1 MNMSNELPIKSIFKA
16 YDIRGIVGS
25 ELSNPI
31 VKKIG
36 QAIGTKALSQKQ
48 KTICVG
54 YDGRLSSPSLSA
66 MLIDGLLSTG
76 INVIDIGLCTT
87 PMLYFSNFNQET
99 DTGVMITGSHNP
111 PEYNG
116 FKIVINKKTLS
127 SNDIQNLYQT
137 ILDSNFL
144 TGEGNKKSLSI
155 KSQYLDEISDSIN
168 LKRPMKVAIDCGNG
182 SAGVCAE
189 DLFNRLGVKTEPL
202 FCDVDGNFP
211 NHHPDPSNP
220 KNLLDLKDALKKGDS
235 ELGLAFDGDAD
246 RLGVV
251 TKDGEIIFPD
261 RQLLLF
267 SEAVLKEC
275 PQSSII
281 FDVKSTRH
289 LFSWIKEKGGI
300 PVIWKTGHSFIKQ
313 KMKELNASLAGEMS
327 GHTFFND
334 RWYGFDDGLY
344 AAARLLEILSE
355 FDDPSKILKALPKG
369 FSTPEL
375 NIKLNEGEQH
385 KLIAEL
391 QETASFPGAKEIIKI
406 DGLRVEYKGGFGLMR
421 PSNTTPVIVLRFEA
435 DTEKKLQEIQD
446 QFKSILTEHI
456 SPEKI
461 PF

>member
-1 MNMSNELPIKSIFKA
+1 MHDELPNKSIFKA
-16 YDIRGIVGS
+16 YDIRGIVGTD
-25 ELSNPI
+25 LTTHI

-36 QAIGTKALSQKQ
+36 QAIGTMALSQKQ
-48 KTICVG
+48 KSICVG
-54 YDGRLSSPSLSA
+54 CDGRLSSPNLSKI
-66 MLIDGLLSTG
+66 LIDGLLSTG
-76 INVIDIGLCTT
+76 INVINIGLCST
-87 PMLYFSNFNQET
+87 PMLYFSNFHQAT
-99 DTGVMITGSHNP
+99 GTGVMITGSHNP

-116 FKIVINKKTLS
+116 FKIVINQKTLTS
-127 SNDIQNLYQT
+127 DDIQDLYKA
-137 ILDSNFL
+137 ILDDDHLIGKGQETFVNIKNAYLDRISN
-144 TGEGNKKSLSI
+144 SI
-155 KSQYLDEISDSIN
+155 K
-168 LKRPMKVAIDCGNG
+168 LKRPMKVVIDCGNG
-182 SAGVCAE
+182 AGGVCAE
-189 DLFNRLGVKTEPL
+189 ELFKRLGVATEAL

-211 NHHPDPSNP
+211 NHHPDPSDP
-220 KNLLDLKDALKKGDS
+220 KNLIDIKNTLKNGDS

-246 RLGVV
+246 RLGVI

-267 SEAVLKEC
+267 SEAVLKEN
-275 PQSSII
+275 PHTPII

-289 LFSWIKEKGGI
+289 LFSWIKQKGGI
-300 PVIWKTGHSFIKQ
+300 PIIWKTGHSLIKQ
-313 KMKELNASLAGEMS
+313 KMKEMKASLAGEMS

-391 QETASFPGAKEIIKI
+391 QETASFSSATEIIKI
-406 DGLRVEYKGGFGLMR
+406 DGLRVEYKEGFGLMR
-421 PSNTTPVIVLRFEA
+421 ASNTTPVIVLRFEA

-446 QFKSILTEHI
+446 QFKSILTKHI

>member
-1 MNMSNELPIKSIFKA
+1 MNDELPIKSIFKA
-16 YDIRGIVGS
+16 YDIRGVVGT
-25 ELSNPI
+25 ELTNPV

-36 QAIGTKALSQKQ
+36 QAIGSMALSQKK

-54 YDGRLSSPSLSA
+54 YDGRLSSPELSVT
-66 MLIDGLLSTG
+66 LIEGLLSTG
-76 INVIDIGLCTT
+76 IDVINIGLCTT
-87 PMLYFSNFNQET
+87 PMLYFSNFHQKT
-99 DTGVMITGSHNP
+99 GTGVMITGSHNP

-116 FKIVINKKTLS
+116 FKIVINEKTLTS
-127 SNDIQNLYQT
+127 GDILNLYKI
-137 ILDSNFL
+137 ILDSNYL
-144 TGEGNKKSLSI
+144 SGKGEQKSFSI
-155 KSQYLDEISDSIN
+155 KSHYLDEISNSIK
-168 LKRPMKVAIDCGNG
+168 LKRSMKVAIDCGNG
-182 SAGVCAE
+182 AAGVCAE
-189 DLFNRLGVKTEPL
+189 ELFKKLGVQTEPL

-211 NHHPDPSNP
+211 NHHPDPSNS
-220 KNLLDLKDALKKGDS
+220 KNLLDLKSALKNGDS

-275 PQSSII
+275 PQTSII

-289 LFSWIKEKGGI
+289 LFSWITQRGGI

-327 GHTFFND
+327 GHIFFND

-375 NIKLNEGEQH
+375 NVKLHEGEQH
-385 KLIAEL
+385 KLIKKL
-391 QETASFPGAKEIIKI
+391 QETALFPGASEVIKI
-406 DGLRVEYKGGFGLMR
+406 DGLRVEYKEGFGLMR
-421 PSNTTPVIVLRFEA
+421 ASNTTPVIVLRFEA
-435 DTEKKLQEIQD
+435 DTEKKLQEIQAE
-446 QFKSILTEHI
+446 FKSILEQYI